1 MARQQTMKAK
11 ADSEKK
17 PRSNLSS
24 MSKTHVDEGAQKNVK
39 DQVYDRLRLKI
50 ISFELTPGER
60 ISESYLARR
69 LGVGIASVRS
79 VLPKLVQEGLV
90 INQQRMGHVVA
101 PITLQDV
108 HGICQ
113 LREILEPEAAAQ
125 AAIRAD
131 ISVLEAIDRKA
142 RQYAVKTGRAAEM
155 ESLLAN
161 REFHVAIAAA
171 TGNERLCT
179 WIAQLQDFSIRF
191 HYLLRHALG
200 AEWEHSHE
208 PLIEALK
215 SRDPERAREEMRR
228 HLTRGHELIMQAI
241 LQLPSLQGINIGSVR
256 EANG

>member
-1 MARQQTMKAK
+1 MARQQVTKAK
-11 ADSEKK
+11 MDDEK
-17 PRSNLSS
+17 RTRDNLSS
-24 MSKTHVDEGAQKNVK
+24 LSESHIGKNGQKSVK
-39 DQVYDRLRLKI
+39 DQVYDRLRLNI

-60 ISESYLARR
+60 ISETYLAKR

-79 VLPKLVQEGLV
+79 VLPRLVQEGLV
-90 INQQRMGHVVA
+90 VNQQRVGHVVA

-113 LREILEPEAAAQ
+113 LREMLEPEAAAQ

-131 ISVLEAIDRKA
+131 ISVLEAIDHKA
-142 RQYAVKTGRAAEM
+142 RQYAVQSGRAAEM

-171 TGNERLCT
+171 TGNERLCV

-191 HYLLRHALG
+191 HYLLRHELAG
-200 AEWEHSHE
+200 EWEHSHE

-215 SRDPERAREEMRR
+215 SRDPDRAREEMRR
-228 HLTRGHELIMQAI
+228 HLSRGRELIMQAI
-241 LQLPSLQGINIGSVR
+241 LQLPNLQGINIGRVH
-256 EANG
+256 ETNG